1 MHILSNNSKHWFWSP
16 IWPGK
21 RMNSPKLKDI
31 NIRTDW
37 KPYPLLQVLMSK
49 SLVNAVLCHAF
60 CLNKKRPF
68 RDASSC
74 LLFV

>member
-1 MHILSNNSKHWFWSP
+1 MQRSTTEALTPRPHP
-16 IWPGK
+16 VGK
-21 RMNSPKLKDI
+21 N
-31 NIRTDW
+31 RTDW
-37 KPYPLLQVLMSK
+37 KPYPLLQVLMSN